1 MNPVGG
7 GDATRLL
14 RELLEIY
21 SKTTR
26 HEDSIL
32 GSMTTTPNPLAIYAF
47 TIFSHTNLADLEL
60 FSSLKDMYKDVLD
73 LARRIYG
80 SNLGY
85 VTAGATESNLIALYV
100 ARETHGGSSN
110 IVVAPDTVHFSV
122 EKACRFLGCRLVKIP
137 VGNKPLDPGLLV
149 KYVREYSPF
158 AIVVT
163 AGTTELGLVDPIKE
177 VAEIA
182 STNNV
187 YLHVDAAYGGLIIPF
202 LYERGLVK
210 ENVYFYKGVSSIA
223 VDFHKFAG
231 APPPA
236 GLILFSNE
244 DYLNASCFE
253 YSYTISGKICGVL
266 GTRPGG
272 SLAGIW
278 AVLRGM
284 GLDYLRERALWAF
297 NAARELFSSIN
308 SIKGFEAVEP
318 ETTIVAFRHKRLPSN
333 VLSAYLAE
341 RGLFLYK
348 APSIGGL
355 RVVVMPHFNKAL
367 IGRLLRSL
375 SDISRSTPHA

>member
-1 MNPVGG
+1 MNSVGG
-7 GDATRLL
+7 RGVARLL
-14 RELLEIY
+14 RELHEIY

-32 GSMTTTPNPLAIYAF
+32 GSMTTKPDPLAVYAF

-60 FSSLKDMYKDVLD
+60 FPSLKEMYKDVLD
-73 LARRIYG
+73 LAGRIYG

-100 ARETHGGSSN
+100 AREIHGSSSKT
-110 IVVAPDTVHFSV
+110 VLAPDTVHYSV
-122 EKACRFLGCRLVKIP
+122 EKACRFLACRLVKIP
-137 VGNKPLDPGLLV
+137 VGNKPLDPGLLA

-158 AIVVT
+158 AVVVT

-210 ENVYFYKGVSSIA
+210 KNVYFYKGVSSIA

-244 DYLNASCFE
+244 EYLNASCFE
-253 YSYTISGKICGVL
+253 YSYTLSGKICGVL

-278 AVLRGM
+278 AVVKGM
-284 GLDYLRERALWAF
+284 GLDYLRDKAVWAF
-297 NAARELFSSIN
+297 NVARELFLSIN
-308 SIKGFEAVEP
+308 SVEGFEAIEP

-333 VLSAYLAE
+333 VILDYLAE
-341 RGLFLYK
+341 KGLLLYK

-355 RVVVMPHFNKAL
+355 RVVIMPHFNKAL
-367 IGRLLRSL
+367 IGRLLDSLRS
-375 SDISRSTPHA
+375 ISRSTTNA